1 MHSGLNASTGAAEAE
16 AMSGRTEAM
25 RCHVDGATP
34 VMSERSSIE
43 IDSCPT
49 CHGVWLD
56 RGELDKII
64 ERSGQAWAPSSRREP
79 MLRLRADGGRG
90 YGHDRSHDFGSR
102 KRKKSFL
109 EKLFD

>member
-25 RCHVDGATP
+25 RCHVDGARL

-49 CHGVWLD
+49 CHGVWLN

-64 ERSGQAWAPSSRREP
+64 ERSGQAWAPSSRPEP
-79 MLRLRADGGRG
+79 MPELWADGGRG
-90 YGHDRSHDFGSR
+90 YGHDHGHGFRLR
-102 KRKKSFL
+102 KRKKSFP
-109 EKLFD
+109 EELFD